1 MKRKKKIP
9 HGKKSPQTRLNAFW
23 FQKKKEISVRDLI
36 NIVKKI
42 DYPLLK
48 KRAVIEF
55 LTRDNL
61 SFDNFY
67 RMLGA
72 AKDVLEKYGD
82 LKSKFWKQHLELCN
96 PDNLAELIEIGEKEA
111 AKELFFRIENGSI
124 SNRKAKQ
131 VLIRIFEIVTD
142 AKVRREMWKRIKAL
156 EPQEDELRYILNLP
170 CMYAFP
176 RIISQAQKLLRP
188 NRSKK
193 KSNRILKRI
202 EKLVEEIKKGQ
213 D

>member
-9 HGKKSPQTRLNAFW
+9 HGKKSPQTRLNALW
-23 FQKKKEISVRDLI
+23 FQKKKEIGIKDLI
-36 NIVKKI
+36 NIVRI
-42 DYPLLK
+42 MDYPPLK

-67 RMLGA
+67 RMLGTA
-72 AKDVLEKYGD
+72 EDVLEKYED
-82 LKSKFWKQHLELCN
+82 LKSKFWKQYLELCS
-96 PDNLAELIEIGEKEA
+96 PDNLVELIEIGEKEA
-111 AKELFFRIENGSI
+111 AKELFFRIENASI

-142 AKVRREMWKRIKAL
+142 EKVRREIWRKIKEL
-156 EPQEDELRYILNLP
+156 EPQEEELIYILNLP

-188 NRSKK
+188 NRNKK

-202 EKLVEEIKKGQ
+202 EKLIEEIKKGQ